1 MANFP
6 KMNAKVHKSITFY
19 YNGWTG
25 RTYKTARNAAD
36 HWTEHSLLRIA
47 DLYDNRHN
55 LRDPGKNHERF
66 FNTRYYVII
75 RERHWRRA
83 YKVLKKMLGE

>member
-6 KMNAKVHKSITFY
+6 KMNAKVHRSITFY
-19 YNGWTG
+19 YDGSPG

-36 HWTEHSLLRIA
+36 HWTAHSMLRIA

-55 LRDPGKNHERF
+55 LCALGKNHERF
-66 FNTRYYVII
+66 FNTHDYGKI

-83 YKVLKKMLGE
+83 YKIFKKMLEE